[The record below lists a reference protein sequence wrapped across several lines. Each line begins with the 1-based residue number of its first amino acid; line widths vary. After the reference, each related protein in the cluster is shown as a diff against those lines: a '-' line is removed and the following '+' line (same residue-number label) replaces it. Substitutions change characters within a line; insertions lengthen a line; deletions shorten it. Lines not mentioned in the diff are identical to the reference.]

1 MFNRKCASIIFMD
14 LQQLSNNKFMVTE
27 KIIFDCFVF
36 SMMTVL
42 DEYKNMN
49 KYNYLVFVEFQELIC
64 RLALTCFKEYDT
76 VEWKVCWLL
85 DFIFE
90 K

>member
-1 MFNRKCASIIFMD
+1 MNELLFDNNKSLVLLWEQTRKAYGENKTFNRDCAKIIFMD
-14 LQQLSNNKFMVTE
+14 LKKLSNNRFMVTE

-49 KYNYLVFVEFQELIC
+49 KYSYLLFVEF
-64 RLALTCFKEYDT
+64 
-76 VEWKVCWLL
+76 
-85 DFIFE
+85 
-90 K
+90 